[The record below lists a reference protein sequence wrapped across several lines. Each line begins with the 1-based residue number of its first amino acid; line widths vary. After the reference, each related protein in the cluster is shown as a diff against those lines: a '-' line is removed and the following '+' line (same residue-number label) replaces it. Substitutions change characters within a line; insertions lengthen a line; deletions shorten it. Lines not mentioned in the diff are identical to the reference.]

1 MPKRKFNSRALRRL
15 AEELIQRIAQDEEIP
30 EGERED
36 FATSLVR
43 QWITYDGNATVFLGE
58 QQVYLVLGKTPLGQS
73 CIVPEPAQP
82 GWMNRLAR
90 GLEDQRRQS
99 A

>member
-15 AEELIQRIAQDEEIP
+15 AEELIQRIAQDQEIP

-58 QQVYLVLGKTPLGQS
+58 QQVYLVLGKTPLGHPAS
-73 CIVPEPAQP
+73 CRSQP
-82 GWMNRLAR
+82 NR
-90 GLEDQRRQS
+90 GG
-99 A
+99 